1 MPWAPQEGP
10 GEPAAVLPRNPER
23 PEQHRGGCAQPAL
36 QRGSLTGGRTGV
48 PSCGSQNIGSSV
60 GACLGSPPLRC
71 VCVLLLP
78 HRSLALPV
86 TPGCKR
92 GRQVGSTAPSCFR
105 GKAPHSRKL
114 HTAGQN
120 RLRGPR
126 RMPVNA
132 QLDTCV

>member
-1 MPWAPQEGP
+1 M
-10 GEPAAVLPRNPER
+10 
-23 PEQHRGGCAQPAL
+23 
-36 QRGSLTGGRTGV
+36 GV

-92 GRQVGSTAPSCFR
+92 GRQVGSVARHP
-105 GKAPHSRKL
+105 
-114 HTAGQN
+114 TAGSCTPLAQN